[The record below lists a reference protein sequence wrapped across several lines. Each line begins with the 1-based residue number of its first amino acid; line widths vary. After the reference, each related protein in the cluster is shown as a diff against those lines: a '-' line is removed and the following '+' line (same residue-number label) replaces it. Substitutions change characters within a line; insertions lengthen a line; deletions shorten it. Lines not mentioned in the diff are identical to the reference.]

1 MQIPIAFKPG
11 SSWNAERRSIR
22 KRNGRPI
29 YIRDFRVTRA
39 KPQIRCPSPAGPEA
53 LAAMTA
59 VQLVEDR
66 FSKLFIVKGHDGFDF
81 RFLRDAQLFSLEFNI
96 PLNVE

>member
-1 MQIPIAFKPG
+1 MRQ
-11 SSWNAERRSIR
+11 RRSIR
-22 KRNGRPI
+22 KRNGRPPFI
-29 YIRDFRVTRA
+29 SATSEPPRA
-39 KPQIRCPSPAGPEA
+39 KPQIRCLSPAGPEA